1 MAKPRRNIDYFF
13 KQHLPDY
20 EAPNSAGNW
29 DLLNHLLNE
38 QERKRKNRKW
48 IAAVLS
54 LALILSGSW
63 FVYHHTQQRSGS
75 TIKDGLTNAQQ
86 LPVDSPAKRNEKTSG
101 ALNSVKKINEPS
113 PPSNE
118 GTQLIESEFKRIDS
132 KVNPDNEKPIQN
144 KYKRNGAF
152 KSGPLGNKDVS
163 SKAVTQ
169 TDPINHTSLIVDSFQ
184 STIHISNP
192 DPLNIETQTAAT
204 IKDSIR
210 LQDKDSS
217 NTIITDQEIRT
228 INPFLFDSTYV
239 ASLRND
245 SSPLKIDTQ
254 LQESGNVQPIIPI
267 DADDKN
273 FNISSGMNVY
283 NTSEAFTNNKNIA
296 PLIGLEYTFHLTSR
310 WSVGLGAWY
319 SPQGGFSLKDT
330 ATQETYFFDHVV
342 SQQAIH
348 IDRLHKLYFPLSIYY
363 KLSNAH
369 LMGIGIQPSY
379 LLNTTGN
386 YIEIQHTTTSNS
398 RSEDTN
404 VNGYMD
410 GIKPVTLAMHVV
422 YKYKLSKRLDIGLRL
437 SHELTSAF
445 EREYFYGVN
454 TKPSWGLQAL
464 LHFNF

>member
-1 MAKPRRNIDYFF
+1 MAKPRHNIDYFF

-20 EAPNSAGNW
+20 EASNSTGNW
-29 DLLNHLLNE
+29 DLLNHLINE

-48 IAAVLS
+48 IAVILGLVL
-54 LALILSGSW
+54 LLSGIW
-63 FVYHHTQQRSGS
+63 FVYHFTQQSSSS
-75 TIKDGLTNAQQ
+75 TIKSGITNTQQ
-86 LPVDSPAKRNEKTSG
+86 LPVDSPEKRNGETSEV
-101 ALNSVKKINEPS
+101 LNSVKKIDESS

-118 GTQLIESEFKRIDS
+118 GTQLIESEFKGIDS
-132 KVNPDNEKPIQN
+132 KVNTDTEKPIQN
-144 KYKRNGAF
+144 KYKRNDAF
-152 KSGPLGNKDVS
+152 KNGPIGSQDVS
-163 SKAVTQ
+163 SKAVIQ
-169 TDPINHTSLIVDSFQ
+169 PDPINRTSPIVDSSQ
-184 STIHISNP
+184 SKIHISNP
-192 DPLNIETQTAAT
+192 DPLSIETQTVV
-204 IKDSIR
+204 IFKDSIR
-210 LQDKDSS
+210 LQEKDSL
-217 NTIITDQEIRT
+217 NTIKTDQEIRIT
-228 INPFLFDSTYV
+228 NPFLFDSTYV
-239 ASLRND
+239 ASLPND
-245 SSPLKIDTQ
+245 SSPHKIDTQ
-254 LQESGNVQPIIPI
+254 LQEMGNVQPIIPI

-273 FNISSGMNVY
+273 FNISSGVNVY
-283 NTSEAFTNNKNIA
+283 NTSEAFINNKNIA
-296 PLIGLEYTFHLTSR
+296 PLIVLEYTFHLASR
-310 WSVGLGAWY
+310 LSVGLGAWY

-404 VNGYMD
+404 VKGYMD
-410 GIKPVTLAMHVV
+410 GIKPVTLAMHVT
-422 YKYKLSKRLDIGLRL
+422 YKYKLSKRLDMGLRL